1 MTRKVPAVLTVTFS
15 LLLAAK
21 PIVAHHSETAEYDT
35 TKLVK
40 VDRLPEYICH
50 ENNRCLGGKCS
61 PAAEGQ

>member
-40 VDRLPEYICH
+40 VDRSARIHLP
-50 ENNRCLGGKCS
+50 
-61 PAAEGQ
+61 